1 MRVRNLIENREML
14 RQRFRTESGIQPA
27 NVTVTRHDEV
37 FLKKA
42 LSVVEKHLANQRF
55 SLDDFAGE
63 MAWSAKTLQRK
74 IKALTGFT
82 AHEFI
87 YDIRLKTAAQLLRE
101 SDDTVTTIAIDT
113 GFSSPGHL
121 AKLFRK
127 RFGMSPSVYRSVN
140 TPT

>member
-1 MRVRNLIENREML
+1 M
-14 RQRFRTESGIQPA
+14 
-27 NVTVTRHDEV
+27 
-37 FLKKA
+37 
-42 LSVVEKHLANQRF
+42 
-55 SLDDFAGE
+55 
-63 MAWSAKTLQRK
+63 
-74 IKALTGFT
+74 TGFT

-101 SDDTVTTIAIDT
+101 SDETVTTIAIDT